1 MPRPSAKKSNRKREK
16 ERKEETKF
24 KYSSVLSDREIKKA
38 YRRGDIVIE
47 PYRREQVKP
56 NSYDIRLGEFFY
68 RQRAYPR
75 GLGDDKP
82 VNIYK
87 KSTDLWGD
95 DYERATTLRAYIV
108 KTHKKSYDRA
118 RAQNQRDARFSLGVT
133 PKSTTLNIAKMLTD
147 RDIERIAQKQHEN
160 INLDDRVFVLKP
172 GETVLGHTD
181 EFIGGVEGVTTMIKT
196 RSSLGRNNIGICK
209 CAGWGD
215 TGFTNRWTLEI
226 TNFSK
231 DRSVML
237 VCGRR
242 VGQIVF
248 MATGKVSRKYDSK
261 YQSQH
266 SLKKMKKEWKPEMML
281 PRLHLDKECVKV
293 E

>member
-1 MPRPSAKKSNRKREK
+1 
-16 ERKEETKF
+16 
-24 KYSSVLSDREIKKA
+24 
-38 YRRGDIVIE
+38 VIE
-47 PYRREQVKP
+47 PYDRKQVKP

-68 RQRAYPR
+68 RQRAYHR

-82 VNIYK
+82 VNIYAPSAEMWEEVPRHAVTLRDYLK
-87 KSTDLWGD
+87 AKHKASPSQQARIEVSHRQQEILCITPMPMIAGPPS
-95 DYERATTLRAYIV
+95 DYEIEC
-108 KTHKKSYDRA
+108 
-118 RAQNQRDARFSLGVT
+118 
-133 PKSTTLNIAKMLTD
+133 IAKN
-147 RDIERIAQKQHEN
+147 EYEN
-160 INLDDRVFVLKP
+160 ISLNDRVFVLQP

-181 EFIGGVEGVTTMIKT
+181 EFIGGVDGVTTMIKT

-248 MATGKVSRKYDSK
+248 MATGKVSQKYDSK

-266 SLKKMKKEWKPEMML
+266 SLKKMMKEWKPEQML
-281 PRLHLDKECVKV
+281 PRLHLDEECVKCK
-293 E
+293 